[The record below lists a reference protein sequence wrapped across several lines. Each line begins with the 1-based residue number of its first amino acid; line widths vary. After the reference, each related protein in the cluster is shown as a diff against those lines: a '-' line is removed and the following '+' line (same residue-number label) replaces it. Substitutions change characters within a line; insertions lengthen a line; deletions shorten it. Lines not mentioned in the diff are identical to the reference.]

1 MTVCPPSAEHHHV
14 LRERLCCLGSS
25 GVILSHDEDDWE
37 GTVAQITEP
46 QRIERIQGL
55 IRELNKVPP
64 ERHEVARL
72 PWSGGEPLLCPVI
85 KIGVDEVLLNH
96 RSHRLR
102 SQLEDDPEWKE
113 LRKDPHSEPA
123 QRVLERHVRDAR
135 KAEQFAALKESLLQD
150 GQTDAGVMTHS
161 GVLVNANTRAVAIR
175 EFEDPGRRYIR
186 VAVLPPTA
194 QSEELA
200 LLELRLQMQKELKVE
215 YSLTNELLFIEEL
228 SNERHLSDA
237 QIARELRI
245 FPESE
250 RKGENEVRLR
260 LRMLDLIREMQ
271 RIPDD
276 EPLHLTFFDTLS
288 YEQLREVH
296 RLYHPLLE
304 RGPDEARRYLESF
317 LLSVAVGVTPV
328 HQIRHIDAAFMS
340 DYMLPQLEED
350 EVVGEVAD
358 RLAAPEGNGMT
369 EVPAGAEAL
378 LVKTG
383 ENEPAPV
390 DVKRLIN
397 VVTNR
402 DKRVEVD
409 GTPLVLER
417 DDVKEAIKAAVIT
430 GIKEKKRDERD
441 ADKLAAPIDSIKAA
455 TRELTKG
462 QDAVKAVAN
471 DPDFDQKHRKSLE
484 AAFNKFK
491 RATRDLEA
499 ALAKAKVLGG

>member
-1 MTVCPPSAEHHHV
+1 
-14 LRERLCCLGSS
+14 L
-25 GVILSHDEDDWE
+25 
-37 GTVAQITEP
+37 AQITEA
-46 QRIERIQGL
+46 QRVERIQGL

-64 ERHEVARL
+64 ERHEVVRL
-72 PWSGGEPLLCPVI
+72 PWSGGEPLLCQVI

-123 QRVLERHVRDAR
+123 QRLLERHVRDAR
-135 KAEQFAALKESLLQD
+135 KPEQFAALKESLLQD
-150 GQTDAGVMTHS
+150 GQQDAGVMTHN
-161 GVLVNANTRAVAIR
+161 GVLVNANTRAVAMR

-194 QSEELA
+194 QAEELG

-271 RIPDD
+271 RIPD

-304 RGPDEARRYLESF
+304 RDPDEARRYLESF

-328 HQIRHIDAAFMS
+328 HQIRRIDSAFMS

-350 EVVGEVAD
+350 EVVGEVAEQ
-358 RLAAPEGNGMT
+358 LAVPEGNGTT

-378 LVKTG
+378 LVKG
-383 ENEPAPV
+383 GGDEPAAV

-397 VVTNR
+397 VVTRR

-409 GTPLVLER
+409 GTPVVLER
-417 DDVKEAIKAAVIT
+417 DEVKEAIKAAVIT

-462 QDAVKAVAN
+462 QEAVKAVAN

-499 ALAKAKVLGG
+499 ALTKANVLGG

>member
-1 MTVCPPSAEHHHV
+1 
-14 LRERLCCLGSS
+14 L
-25 GVILSHDEDDWE
+25 
-37 GTVAQITEP
+37 AQITEA
-46 QRIERIQGL
+46 QRVERIQGL

-64 ERHEVARL
+64 ERHEVVRL
-72 PWSGGEPLLCPVI
+72 PWSGGEPLLCQVI

-96 RSHRLR
+96 RSHRFR

-123 QRVLERHVRDAR
+123 QRLLERHVRDAR
-135 KAEQFAALKESLLQD
+135 KPEQFAALKESLLQD
-150 GQTDAGVMTHS
+150 GQQDAGVMTHN
-161 GVLVNANTRAVAIR
+161 GVLVNANTRAVAMR

-194 QSEELA
+194 QAEELG

-271 RIPDD
+271 RIPD

-304 RGPDEARRYLESF
+304 RDPDEARRYLESF

-328 HQIRHIDAAFMS
+328 HQIRRIDSAFMS

-350 EVVGEVAD
+350 EVVGEVAE
-358 RLAAPEGNGMT
+358 RLAVPEGNGTT

-378 LVKTG
+378 LVKG
-383 ENEPAPV
+383 GGDEPAPV

-397 VVTNR
+397 VVTR
-402 DKRVEVD
+402 SDKRVEVD
-409 GTPLVLER
+409 GTPVVLER
-417 DDVKEAIKAAVIT
+417 DEVKEAIKAAVIT

-462 QDAVKAVAN
+462 QEAVKAVAN

-499 ALAKAKVLGG
+499 ALTKANVLGG